1 MSKSGSAALKR
12 AWATLRACL
21 FGVLFVVGSFA
32 LPAQA
37 QAQITVSATLPP
49 SDAGDSY
56 DTNFAASG
64 GTAPYSYSVIAGAVP
79 AGMTVQADGRFSG
92 TPTTAG
98 TYNFTVQ
105 AVDSLGATG
114 SSPFSLTITPRLTFS
129 PSPFTAGTVGVAYNR
144 TITFS
149 GGTAPYTLS
158 IPFGQPIPAG
168 LTLTNFGGFARLQG
182 TPTQAGVYNLFV
194 EIRDFAGRSRISQTS
209 ITINP
214 PAGITL
220 TPTALASTVAAQPY
234 SAQLSASGGTAPYSY
249 AVTAGAVPAGLNL
262 SGAGLLSGTPT
273 TPGSYNFTVTATDS
287 INATGA
293 RAYTLVVS
301 APTLVLFPPS
311 LPAGAVGGA
320 YNQTLSSSGGTG
332 PYQYALVSGALP
344 IGMSLSSAGVLSGTP
359 RNDGTFSLSIRS
371 TDANGYSVT
380 AAYPLTISPPTIS
393 VTPAVLPQ
401 ATSNVAYSQTL
412 SAMGGIAPYTWS
424 ISAGALPVGLAFS
437 SSGELSGTPTI
448 PGSYNFTVRTTDDA
462 GYVSNRAYTLSVA
475 SPPITLSP
483 STLPAGVR
491 GSSYS
496 QTLSA
501 SGGVGPYT
509 YSILGGALPVGL
521 NLSGAGVLSGIPT
534 QTGSTMV
541 VIRVTDANGA
551 VGGQTYSL
559 MIDAASISIS
569 PGALPDAV
577 AGVSYSQTIT
587 AAGGTGPYQFTLD
600 TGSLPPGVTLAA
612 SGLLSGT
619 PIAAGTYSL
628 SIRATDAFG
637 NVTAQPYQLRVI
649 APVVISIAPPPV
661 FPIGGSPY
669 SAPLTA
675 TGGTGPY
682 TFSLTAGALPPG
694 LGLASDG
701 LISGIPTAMG
711 NFPVTVQ
718 AVDANG
724 VVGSRSLILS
734 VAGPAPALLPNSLP
748 SGTAGTAY
756 SQSLNSTGLTAP
768 VTWAITSG
776 ALPTGMTLSPAGVL
790 AGTPALAGDFT
801 FGVRAT
807 DTYGFIGARPMT
819 LRIEAP
825 SISLAPGSVPATVA
839 GAAYSQTFVASGG
852 VGPYAFSISGGAL
865 PSGLTLSS
873 AGVLSGVP
881 SQAGT
886 FGFTVRAADANGFPA
901 SQAYSLVVTAPSI
914 SLSPTSLPGGAAGVA
929 YNQSLTAAGGTGPYV
944 FTVATGALPAG
955 MTLSPS
961 GVLAGTP
968 VEAGAFTFGV
978 RATDAYGFTGSQ
990 SVTLQIQAP
999 SISIAP
1005 GALPAVVAGS
1015 AYNQAFVASGG
1026 VGPYAFAIVSG
1037 ALPAGL
1043 TLSGDGVLSGA
1054 PLQAGT
1060 FDFTVRATDAN
1071 GFPASRAY
1079 SLVVTAPTLT
1089 LSPTSLPGGTTGIA
1103 YSQSLSAAGG
1113 TGPYVFTIAAGTLP
1127 AGLTMTTAG
1136 VISGI
1141 PTAVGSASFTARAS
1155 DANGFSVQS
1164 ALTIVVGPSA
1174 VTATPITVE
1183 ILQGQST
1190 TVDLT
1195 TGANGGPF
1203 TGATLVSLTPAS
1215 LGEAVISNPSAG
1227 QYGLTITPAST
1238 FSGRLTATYTLSN
1251 ASSTSSPGTVTV
1263 VVTARPDPAADAE
1276 VTGLIAA
1283 QGETAR
1289 RFAGSQIENL
1299 SNRLDDLRTG
1309 GGGTSRLNLGF
1320 SGGSQEFDYGL
1331 DPALRRAHEDR
1342 VADMGF
1348 MHGASS
1354 LAGQMEARGDM
1365 DRTGFTGGQGGAIR
1379 EGRWGVWA
1387 SGGVDFGRRDA
1398 DSSQEG
1404 AKFTTS
1410 GLTAGADYRIDE
1422 TLVLGMAAGYG
1433 RDASRIGGNG
1443 TRSEGS
1449 GYSLSGY
1456 GSFRPSAAFFIDG
1469 ALGYGVLDLTSRRFV
1484 TANGL
1489 TATGD
1494 RDADQWFGSVRIG
1507 TELERGAWRLSP
1519 FGRLSASR
1527 SVLEAFSEQGGGI
1540 YSLAYDEQ
1548 VTRTTTGG
1556 VGLLMDNARELG
1568 RRWLT
1573 TRIRLEYAHDFQDAA
1588 SAGLSYA
1595 DWVNGPDYR
1604 GGVSPSGSDRFMGAV
1619 GLKLLEENGVTFGLD
1634 YQLGLASGLE
1644 QHQIRLLIQAPF

>member
-1 MSKSGSAALKR
+1 M
-12 AWATLRACL
+12 LRACL

-49 SDAGDSY
+49 SDVGDTY
-56 DTNFAASG
+56 GATFVASG
-64 GTAPYSYSVIAGAVP
+64 GMAPYTYSVSAGTLP
-79 AGMTVQADGRFSG
+79 PGTTLQADGFLSG

-98 TYNFTVQ
+98 TYNFSVR
-105 AVDSLGATG
+105 AEDSVGASG
-114 SSPFSLTITPRLTFS
+114 SSSFSVTITPRLTFS

-220 TPTALASTVAAQPY
+220 TPTALASTFAGQPY
-234 SAQLSASGGTAPYSY
+234 STQLSASGGTAPYSY
-249 AVTAGAVPAGLNL
+249 AVTAGALPTGLNL

-287 INATGA
+287 VNATGA

-301 APTLVLFPPS
+301 APTLVMFPPS
-311 LPAGAVGGA
+311 LPAGVVGGA
-320 YNQTLSSSGGTG
+320 YNQTISTSGGTG

-344 IGMSLSSAGVLSGTP
+344 VGMSLSSAGVLSGTP

-371 TDANGYSVT
+371 TDANGFSVT
-380 AAYPLTISPPTIS
+380 NANPLTISPPTIS

-437 SSGELSGTPTI
+437 SSGDLSGTPTV

-462 GYVSNRAYTLSVA
+462 GYVSTKAYTLSVA
-475 SPPITLSP
+475 SPTVTLSP
-483 STLPAGVR
+483 STLPTGVR

-509 YSILGGALPVGL
+509 YSIFSGALPVGL
-521 NLSGAGVLSGIPT
+521 NLSSAGVLSGTPT

-541 VIRVTDANGA
+541 VIRATDANGA
-551 VGGQTYSL
+551 VGGQTYSV

-577 AGVSYSQTIT
+577 RGASYSQTIT

-600 TGSLPPGVTLAA
+600 AGSLPPGVTLATN
-612 SGLLSGT
+612 GLLSGT
-619 PIAAGTYSL
+619 PVAAGTFSL

-661 FPIGGSPY
+661 FPVGGSPY

-711 NFPVTVQ
+711 DFPITVQ

-724 VVGSRSLILS
+724 AIGSRNLNLS

-756 SQSLNSTGLTAP
+756 SQSLSSTGLTAP

-776 ALPTGMTLSPAGVL
+776 ALPAGMTLSPAGVL
-790 AGTPALAGDFT
+790 AGTPTQAGDFT
-801 FGVRAT
+801 FGIRAT
-807 DTYGFIGARPMT
+807 DTYGFIGSRPMT

-825 SISLAPGSVPATVA
+825 SISLSPTSLPGAEAGVAYSQSLTAAGGTGPHVFMIVTGALPTGMTLSRAGVLAGTPVQAGDFTFGVRATDAHGFTGSQSLTLRVQAPSISLAPGAVPATVA
-839 GAAYSQTFVASGG
+839 GVAYSQTFVASGG
-852 VGPYAFSISGGAL
+852 VGPYAFSIAGGAL
-865 PSGLTLSS
+865 PAGLTLSGG
-873 AGVLSGVP
+873 GVLTGVS

-886 FGFTVRAADANGFPA
+886 FDFTVRAADANGFPA

-914 SLSPTSLPGGAAGVA
+914 SLSPTSLPGG
-929 YNQSLTAAGGTGPYV
+929 
-944 FTVATGALPAG
+944 
-955 MTLSPS
+955 
-961 GVLAGTP
+961 
-968 VEAGAFTFGV
+968 
-978 RATDAYGFTGSQ
+978 
-990 SVTLQIQAP
+990 
-999 SISIAP
+999 
-1005 GALPAVVAGS
+1005 
-1015 AYNQAFVASGG
+1015 
-1026 VGPYAFAIVSG
+1026 
-1037 ALPAGL
+1037 
-1043 TLSGDGVLSGA
+1043 
-1054 PLQAGT
+1054 
-1060 FDFTVRATDAN
+1060 
-1071 GFPASRAY
+1071 
-1079 SLVVTAPTLT
+1079 
-1089 LSPTSLPGGTTGIA
+1089 TTGVA

-1113 TGPYVFTIAAGTLP
+1113 TGPYGFTIATGALP

-1136 VISGI
+1136 VISGV
-1141 PTAVGSASFTARAS
+1141 PTVAGSASFTVRAS

-1164 ALTIVVGPSA
+1164 ALTIVVAPSA
-1174 VTATPITVE
+1174 VTAAPITVE

-1203 TGATLVSLTPAS
+1203 TGANLVSLTPAS
-1215 LGEAVISNPSAG
+1215 SAEAVISNPSAG
-1227 QYGLTITPAST
+1227 QYSLTITPAST

-1342 VADMGF
+1342 VADTGF

-1365 DRTGFTGGQGGAIR
+1365 DRAGITGRQGGAIR

-1387 SGGVDFGRRDA
+1387 SGVVDFGRRDA
-1398 DSSQEG
+1398 DGSQEG

-1410 GLTAGADYRIDE
+1410 GLTAGVDYRIDE

-1433 RDASRIGGNG
+1433 RDESRIGGNG

-1456 GSFRPSAAFFIDG
+1456 GSFRPSDSFFIDG

-1484 TANGL
+1484 TANGM

-1604 GGVSPSGSDRFMGAV
+1604 AVVSPSGSDRFMGAV